1 MKNLVFTLFL
11 TLFFLISTPVESRAQ
26 VLDAYD
32 SSYISTLNMTQE
44 EIEAVYGKDSLKK
57 DSVTLQQM
65 NDENPS
71 YIKREYDH
79 KQQVIVGS
87 VIMLCVALAMVFMN
101 NYNPFILNFTCDIK
115 RARHICYVLDV
126 EYIVW

>member
-1 MKNLVFTLFL
+1 VKNLVFTLFL

-57 DSVTLQQM
+57 DSVTLQQI
-65 NDENPS
+65 NDENPT

-101 NYNPFILNFTCDIK
+101 NYNP
-115 RARHICYVLDV
+115 RR
-126 EYIVW
+126 

>member
-26 VLDAYD
+26 VLDTYD
-32 SSYISTLNMTQE
+32 SSHISTLNMTQE
-44 EIEAVYGKDSLKK
+44 EIETIYGKDSLKK
-57 DSVTLQQM
+57 DSVTLQQI
-65 NDENPS
+65 NDENPT

-101 NYNPFILNFTCDIK
+101 NYNP
-115 RARHICYVLDV
+115 RR
-126 EYIVW
+126 

>member
-1 MKNLVFTLFL
+1 
-11 TLFFLISTPVESRAQ
+11 
-26 VLDAYD
+26 
-32 SSYISTLNMTQE
+32 MTQE

-101 NYNPFILNFTCDIK
+101 NYNP
-115 RARHICYVLDV
+115 RR
-126 EYIVW
+126 

>member
-1 MKNLVFTLFL
+1 MRLNEKTDYSSNSAKSQTVGIRGFVLSEWSKEK
-11 TLFFLISTPVESRAQ
+11 LISS
-26 VLDAYD
+26 
-32 SSYISTLNMTQE
+32 
-44 EIEAVYGKDSLKK
+44 K
-57 DSVTLQQM
+57 SVTLQQM

-101 NYNPFILNFTCDIK
+101 NYNP
-115 RARHICYVLDV
+115 RR
-126 EYIVW
+126 

>member
-1 MKNLVFTLFL
+1 MKKLVFTLFF

-26 VLDAYD
+26 GLDTYD
-32 SSYISTLNMTQE
+32 SSHISTLNMTQE
-44 EIEAVYGKDSLKK
+44 EIETIYGKDSLKK
-57 DSVTLQQM
+57 DSVTLQQI
-65 NDENPS
+65 NDENPT

-101 NYNPFILNFTCDIK
+101 NYNP
-115 RARHICYVLDV
+115 RR
-126 EYIVW
+126 

>member
-1 MKNLVFTLFL
+1 VKNLVFTLFL

-26 VLDAYD
+26 VLDTYD
-32 SSYISTLNMTQE
+32 SSHISTLNMTQE
-44 EIEAVYGKDSLKK
+44 EIETIYGKDSLKK
-57 DSVTLQQM
+57 DSVTLQQI
-65 NDENPS
+65 NDENPT

-101 NYNPFILNFTCDIK
+101 NYNP
-115 RARHICYVLDV
+115 RR
-126 EYIVW
+126 

>member
-101 NYNPFILNFTCDIK
+101 NYNPRRWFVFSLKLNNTMVDGNGFFIKT
-115 RARHICYVLDV
+115 H
-126 EYIVW
+126 